1 MSVADVE
8 RKPSRAD
15 AVGAFG
21 VVAVGIAACWLTALV
36 VGIGAGNCSAWL
48 AIPRLCTSL
57 PLGLSAAVCIAA
69 LPLFVFAIAGRPLA
83 ALLGLY
89 IVLVPIDDALLVTG
103 GLSITKIVG
112 LAVAIAALATIVRRR
127 ARINVPYAA
136 LAWLVVVAFMA
147 LSLWWSIDPEMSL
160 DNLVTIASAF
170 ALLFVLVI
178 VPMNAQE
185 LRIVVF
191 STIFSGAVIGI
202 VAMALSRHEL
212 STVAGQVGRLYLSF
226 GTSTLDP
233 NRFGASLLLPIAM
246 TVGAIGQSR
255 GWTRISLFAALALAL
270 TAVYLSASRGT
281 LVALG
286 VMGLVA
292 VLGMRRRLLYG
303 SLLVVCAVLLFVI
316 PSEISTRLYEGTG
329 ASGTGRTDIWRV
341 ALAAFPLHWLLG
353 TGVGTF
359 VPAYDRAFFLTYQPQ
374 FLEWSR
380 DPHNLVMSTAVE
392 LGVVGLVLMAVA
404 LILQYR
410 SVRLITPDAPFPWL
424 RSVFSAALIGLVVAA
439 MFVDVLA
446 TKFSWLLFTE
456 MLIFAGFA
464 ARSSL
469 PAGAAAARTQDG

>member
-1 MSVADVE
+1 
-8 RKPSRAD
+8 
-15 AVGAFG
+15 
-21 VVAVGIAACWLTALV
+21 
-36 VGIGAGNCSAWL
+36 
-48 AIPRLCTSL
+48 
-57 PLGLSAAVCIAA
+57 
-69 LPLFVFAIAGRPLA
+69 
-83 ALLGLY
+83 
-89 IVLVPIDDALLVTG
+89 
-103 GLSITKIVG
+103 
-112 LAVAIAALATIVRRR
+112 
-127 ARINVPYAA
+127 
-136 LAWLVVVAFMA
+136 
-147 LSLWWSIDPEMSL
+147 
-160 DNLVTIASAF
+160 
-170 ALLFVLVI
+170 
-178 VPMNAQE
+178 
-185 LRIVVF
+185 
-191 STIFSGAVIGI
+191 
-202 VAMALSRHEL
+202 
-212 STVAGQVGRLYLSF
+212 
-226 GTSTLDP
+226 
-233 NRFGASLLLPIAM
+233 
-246 TVGAIGQSR
+246 
-255 GWTRISLFAALALAL
+255 
-270 TAVYLSASRGT
+270 
-281 LVALG
+281 
-286 VMGLVA
+286 MGLVA

-456 MLIFAGFA
+456 MLIFAGFGA
-464 ARSSL
+464 PTWMPRARATR
-469 PAGAAAARTQDG
+469 PRAP